1 VNIDNK
7 HCGFISIIGRPN
19 VGKSTLMNHLIG
31 QKVSI
36 TSRKPQTTQHRVN
49 GVLTKDDCQYIFV
62 DTPGFQTRYVN
73 KLNSL
78 LNKSVMTSLSNVDSI
93 IWVVEAG
100 LFNVADEAI
109 LGILPPNSNVFLVVN
124 KQDKYKEK
132 HLLTKFIDEIRGKYP
147 FKGVLSVSA
156 KHNLGT
162 DVLLKQLKN
171 SLPLGDFLYP
181 EDQLTDK
188 SSKFLASEIVREK
201 LFRYLGEE
209 LPYSLAVEISEFS
222 ESKDLFKV
230 SALILVDKDNQKGI
244 VIGAKG
250 EKLKKISTEARLDME
265 KLFATKVFLEVWV
278 KVRHGFADEAKFLA
292 QFDS

>member
-1 VNIDNK
+1 
-7 HCGFISIIGRPN
+7 
-19 VGKSTLMNHLIG
+19 MNHLIG

-49 GVLTKDDCQYIFV
+49 GVLTVDNCQYVFV
-62 DTPGFQTRYVN
+62 DTPGFQKRYVN

-78 LNKSVMTSLSNVDSI
+78 LNKSVMTSLANVDSI
-93 IWVVEAG
+93 LWVVEAG

-109 LGILPPNSNVFLVVN
+109 LDILPANSNVFLVVN

-132 HLLTKFIDEIRGKYP
+132 SLLTKFISEIANKYP

-162 DVLLKQLKN
+162 DELLKKLKS
-171 SLPLGDFLYP
+171 SLPEGEFLYP
-181 EDQLTDK
+181 DDQLTDK

-209 LPYSLAVEISEFS
+209 LPYSLAVEINEFS
-222 ESKDLFKV
+222 EAKDLFKI
-230 SALILVDKDNQKGI
+230 SATIIVDKDNQKGI
-244 VIGAKG
+244 VIGARG

-292 QFDS
+292 QFES